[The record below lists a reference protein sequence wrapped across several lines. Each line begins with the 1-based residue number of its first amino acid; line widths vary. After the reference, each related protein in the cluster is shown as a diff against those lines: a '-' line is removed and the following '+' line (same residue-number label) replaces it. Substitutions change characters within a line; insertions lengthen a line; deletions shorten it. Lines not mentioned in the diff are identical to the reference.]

1 MKLLT
6 FKTQNEPG
14 FRLNLTDL
22 LLLLLLV
29 VLSYFIFTVTRERGL
44 YLLPLYIGLSF
55 FLFCNVFRIG
65 NRLEAFWYVP
75 FIILFLYGYY
85 FMENFWP
92 LVLLVF
98 EPLKAALIIIRIRR
112 GGYEG
117 ILYNRLWK
125 YGRTL

>member
-6 FKTQNEPG
+6 FKIQHEPG

-22 LLLLLLV
+22 ILLV
-29 VLSYFIFTVTRERGL
+29 ILMVFSGFIFTVTRDRGL

-75 FIILFLYGYY
+75 FIILFLSGFY

-92 LVLLVF
+92 LILLVC
-98 EPLKAALIIIRIRR
+98 EPLKAALIIVRIRR
-112 GGYEG
+112 GGYED
-117 ILYNRLWK
+117 ILYKKFGKNSA
-125 YGRTL
+125 G

>member
-1 MKLLT
+1 MKLIT
-6 FKTQNEPG
+6 FKTQHEPG

-22 LLLLLLV
+22 IFLLLLMG
-29 VLSYFIFTVTRERGL
+29 LSCFIFTVTGDRGL

-75 FIILFLYGYY
+75 FIILFLAGFY

-92 LVLLVF
+92 PVLLVC
-98 EPLKAALIIIRIRR
+98 EPLKAALIITRIRR

-117 ILYNRLWK
+117 IFYDKLQK
-125 YGRTL
+125 YSRAL